1 MTRFFCKLL
10 GHTWV
15 PATSNPKTSW
25 NVDKT
30 GQLLV
35 ATPAS
40 QMRYYHECVRC
51 RERRE
56 ITPQKRG

>member
-25 NVDKT
+25 NVDKD
-30 GQLLV
+30 GILLV
-35 ATPAS
+35 GTAAAEV
-40 QMRYYHECVRC
+40 RFFDECVRC
-51 RERRE
+51 HERR
-56 ITPQKRG
+56 PLRPKPR